1 MNDKHVVF
9 VIVGIV
15 VLVTLGMFFRGAI
28 SDFKGE
34 EKEENYRRVIAWSE
48 YGDTTSIT
56 LLAGQRAELYKP
68 AGYCV
73 KYTGKHELK
82 IVEVNVIES
91 HFTVEAL
98 KTYRFDFTKIPYDTC
113 FKILDDLTRNIFKAH
128 PRGIGYF
135 LSGDYTIPF
144 ATHYRRWTPK
154 FSISRRCDRYAL
166 PKNNGNYKL
175 QFMSKNDRSQE
186 YDTWNDW
193 YEGQPHPNSYYF
205 KFFPLKHFSGDA
217 TIYLWCNDR

>member
-113 FKILDDLTRNIFKAH
+113 FKILDDLIDQGASPGNRLLLVWRLHNTLRNT
-128 PRGIGYF
+128 
-135 LSGDYTIPF
+135 LQ
-144 ATHYRRWTPK
+144 
-154 FSISRRCDRYAL
+154 AL
-166 PKNNGNYKL
+166 
-175 QFMSKNDRSQE
+175 
-186 YDTWNDW
+186 
-193 YEGQPHPNSYYF
+193 
-205 KFFPLKHFSGDA
+205 DA
-217 TIYLWCNDR
+217 EI